1 MRTDKYQKGCDVK
14 VTCVDP
20 CHRVFDIVLAQ
31 IESRIFDELINI
43 RRWFTIC
50 SYCAYAATN
59 LSVSSMA

>member
-31 IESRIFDELINI
+31 IESHIFHLLNDLVREEIFI
-43 RRWFTIC
+43 TKV
-50 SYCAYAATN
+50 
-59 LSVSSMA
+59 VSLEVAIFNE